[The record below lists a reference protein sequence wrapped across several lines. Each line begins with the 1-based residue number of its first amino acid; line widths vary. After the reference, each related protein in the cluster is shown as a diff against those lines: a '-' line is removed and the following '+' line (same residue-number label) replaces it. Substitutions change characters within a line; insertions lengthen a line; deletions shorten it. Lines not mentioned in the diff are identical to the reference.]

1 MKRLLLLCFP
11 VLLFA
16 QIQVDTVVHLPA
28 FVVNGFFA
36 PELNKLCLLG
46 MDEHDILDCSTYEVR
61 ARIQR
66 PCSVP
71 GYGAYSWNWRRKKLY
86 MSSISGGQEDSVAV
100 IDMEGDSLLRWLP
113 QIGNAGVYV
122 GSTDRYYRPLDHIG
136 LVGVDCATDTV
147 VSIIA
152 PPLSGYEFWR
162 PSWDSVHNK
171 LYVSIACWGGPTK
184 VAVYDCTNDS
194 LRALIDVPARPNVMN
209 FSYANHKGYYS
220 VFDLDGSPGVIDLT
234 ADTLIKTFP
243 FKAAPISN
251 VVALDEKDNKAYI
264 IGNDTV
270 QVSLYVIDCTRDS
283 IIKKVALPEQQRGA
297 VDFLVYVP
305 WSNRVYLTSRSGGWT
320 HHEIGMHVLDCDA
333 DSLIVENL
341 LLGYWPPFDFQTDP
355 IRERVFAIGCE
366 TTSVHVLRDVE
377 GGVVEETPDIAV
389 QTVEP
394 VPTVVRGVL
403 VLDGLGT
410 RSELPERNSVMS
422 RAALLDVGGR
432 KVLDL
437 KPGANDVSR
446 LSPGVYFIREGL
458 GTRGEGLGKT
468 QKVVVTR

>member
-16 QIQVDTVVHLPA
+16 QIQVDTVVRLPA

-36 PELNKLCLLG
+36 PELNKLCVLG
-46 MDEHDILDCSTYEVR
+46 TDQHDILDCSTYTVR
-61 ARIQR
+61 AQIPR
-66 PCSVP
+66 PDSVL
-71 GYGAYSWNWRRKKLY
+71 GEGAYSWNWRRKKLY

-100 IDMEGDSLLRWLP
+100 IDVEGDSLLRWLP

-152 PPLSGYEFWR
+152 PPLPGYGFWR
-162 PSWDSVHNK
+162 PSWDSVDNK
-171 LYVSIACWGGPTK
+171 LYVSIDCWGSPSK
-184 VAVYDCTNDS
+184 VAVYDCANDS

-209 FSYANHKGYYS
+209 FSYANRKGYYS
-220 VFDLDGSPGVIDLT
+220 VFDMAGSPGVIDLN

-243 FKAAPISN
+243 FNAAPPFN

-264 IGNDTV
+264 IGNDTD
-270 QVSLYVIDCTRDS
+270 QVSLYVIDCARDS
-283 IIKKVALPEQQRGA
+283 VIKKIELPVQQRGV

-305 WSNRVYLTSRSGGWT
+305 WSNRVYLTSRSCGWT

-341 LLGYWPPFDFQTDP
+341 VFAYRPPYDFQVDP

-366 TTSVHVLRDVE
+366 TSAVRVLRDVE
-377 GGVVEETPDIAV
+377 SGVVEETPDIAV
-389 QTVEP
+389 RTAKP
-394 VPTVVRGVL
+394 VPAVVSGVL
-403 VLDGLGT
+403 F
-410 RSELPERNSVMS
+410 LPEAAS
-422 RAALLDVGGR
+422 RKPQAASLLDISGR

-437 KPGANDVSR
+437 KPGANDVSH

-458 GTRGEGLGKT
+458 GIRGEGIGKT
-468 QKVVVTR
+468 RKVVVTR